1 MPILLIFLIPLCTYV
16 AMHEKLDDKTK
27 AITFV
32 GAAILGI
39 LAILLSLF

>member
-16 AMHEKLDDKTK
+16 ASHEKLDDKTK

-39 LAILLSLF
+39 LSILLR